1 MQNLLAIIRGLFLQL
16 KSLFNGGENWFL
28 VIDEEFVAQ
37 ETSANQEKKF
47 ASERY
52 QISLKDNFN
61 RAYESDRRLS
71 SERLTFGELWS
82 TLNPISIINFLR
94 YTLSDVV

>member
-1 MQNLLAIIRGLFLQL
+1 MQNLLAIIRGLFLHL
-16 KSLFNGGENWFL
+16 KSLLNGGENWFL

-37 ETSANQEKKF
+37 ETSANQKKKF
-47 ASERY
+47 ATERY